1 MADTRFYT
9 KAGRR
14 AVISATDLL
23 LQEGEYALVCVPIP
37 ALEIARK
44 MVRDRGYWLTSYAAS
59 YEPNSYTLPDAATMD
74 RITAFLDEFLEATTD
89 MDCNDL
95 ITELND
101 IEQAIIST
109 GGAGGCGCGSGGGGE
124 TSPPEETRDT
134 GDITGPTG
142 TPPPGYDNWIHYQG
156 VKCDIA
162 WWIVNNI
169 ISDISWIRAVGVGTI
184 TFAGFAVGLTSV
196 LSAGTLTGI
205 IAGVIGIVAFGVAIL
220 ASLSTVLAEN
230 TEDLVCEIVTGE
242 TTAESISNF
251 KTLIAT
257 LLDAE
262 TADPTARFLLKQFVN
277 HWMDTSQFNLL
288 YAEFTE
294 VEAHQFPTGHDC
306 SGCGL
311 PCTNFFLQTGVWL
324 GDLAFDSAVS
334 GTCHRVE
341 IIWNNISGSC
351 DDNCG
356 PMEEFSIKS
365 QDAITDC
372 VVRNNY
378 QVWSVDDCGDIPP
391 LPLVWNANF
400 GPAIGQKL
408 CGQLLSFVSGSAW
421 SIEFEAW
428 GGCE

>member
-1 MADTRFYT
+1 MADTRLYT

-101 IEQAIIST
+101 IEQAIL
-109 GGAGGCGCGSGGGGE
+109 AGGSSGNCGCGSAGGPE
-124 TSPPEETRDT
+124 NPPPEETLDT
-134 GDITGPTG
+134 GDVTGPTG
-142 TPPPGYDNWIHYQG
+142 TPPAGYLNWTHYQG

-162 WWIVNNI
+162 YWLVGNI
-169 ISDISWIRAVGVGTI
+169 LNDVRWLQTVQIATL
-184 TFAGFAVGLTSV
+184 TFGGLAAGLVSA
-196 LSAGTLTGI
+196 LSAFTLTGI
-205 IAGVIGIVAFGVAIL
+205 LAILLAIL
-220 ASLSTVLAEN
+220 AYEITIINDLEN
-230 TEDLVCEIVTGE
+230 IIQTNLDDLVCEAVLGTN
-242 TTAESISNF
+242 TADSISKF
-251 KTLIAT
+251 KTKINGYI
-257 LLDAE
+257 D
-262 TADPTARFLLKQFVN
+262 TAVPDLVSRNLLKTLVAY
-277 HWMDTSQFNLL
+277 WMDFTGWNLL
-288 YAEFTE
+288 YATFTE
-294 VEAHQFPTGHDC
+294 VSARQIPSGNDC
-306 SGCGL
+306 SACGL

-391 LPLVWNANF
+391 LPLVWDANF
-400 GPAIGQKL
+400 GPAIDQKL